1 MSKIELPKETRE
13 ALAKALSRY
22 LKDELDLEVT
32 GFDAVFLTD
41 FITENLGPYFYNQ
54 GLADAQALLGRKL
67 EEMGEAIYQL
77 EQPVKLNR

>member
-1 MSKIELPKETRE
+1 MSKIELPKETHD

-41 FITENLGPYFYNQ
+41 FIVENLGPYLYNQ
-54 GLADAQALLGRKL
+54 GVADAQALIAKKL
-67 EEMGEAIYQL
+67 DEMGEAIYQL
-77 EQPVKLNR
+77 EKPVKLNR